1 MGRARQITHS
11 AWVIDA
17 MHGVQLPK
25 FVRLFTNALEWR
37 CLDRIR
43 APIQELC
50 VANLPD

>member
-1 MGRARQITHS
+1 MRE
-11 AWVIDA
+11 
-17 MHGVQLPK
+17 QLPK

-37 CLDRIR
+37 CLDQIR